1 MLQVLKLLQPPRAL
15 RAASCVCENILLEE
29 VAQHAEFQFD
39 FVSCQIKV
47 AQCRHAIGDAFQ
59 TRSLGHISVNHNLGA
74 TWDLAL
80 CVWVCP
86 WLRQISMQDVHCI
99 VGEREPGEVGFQDI
113 ANCSR
118 SCVFPLFEMNPRNA
132 GRDVFSQVQILQ
144 PISSPGWIPCTQ
156 QTLQRASQKGRFPAC
171 VIHTL
176 KEALV
181 DMQRVLAQEDSQG
194 LLQSH
199 VNVDLAVWR
208 AVVICKSPIATKKKC
223 TCAGQH
229 ACNSLAMVWKLCS
242 KESTAMPTGRV
253 PAWNC
258 IRRQVISKNSL
269 LPVSSAPARTG
280 GSKRQSCRP
289 VMPPKVLRWRSPR
302 GLQCHS
308 GKHLKS
314 CGAWSWMLTWF

>member
-47 AQCRHAIGDAFQ
+47 AQCWHAIGDAFQ

-208 AVVICKSPIATKKKC
+208 AVVICKSPIATKKNVLALANTLATVLQWFGSFVPKSRLQC
-223 TCAGQH
+223 PPGGFPHGIVSADKSSVKIPCCPYLLLLLARAEARGNLAGQ
-229 ACNSLAMVWKLCS
+229 
-242 KESTAMPTGRV
+242 
-253 PAWNC
+253 
-258 IRRQVISKNSL
+258 
-269 LPVSSAPARTG
+269 
-280 GSKRQSCRP
+280 
-289 VMPPKVLRWRSPR
+289 
-302 GLQCHS
+302 
-308 GKHLKS
+308 
-314 CGAWSWMLTWF
+314 